1 MGFFNLQ
8 GWKSMRHLMRS
19 YGRLPVQFS
28 HGAGAWL
35 WDSKNNKYIDALCG
49 IAVTGLG
56 HSNPKINASIIDQ
69 VQKLTHVSNLYQIRE
84 QEELA
89 DKMCALSNMEN
100 VFFCNSG
107 SEANEAAI
115 KLARLFGHKK
125 GILNPCIIVM
135 ENAWHGRT
143 IATLSATGSLAA
155 QQGFGPLVPGFLRVP
170 FNNANKLNEAIGAN
184 RDVIAV
190 MLEPVQ
196 GEAGIII
203 PSNDFLP
210 KVRSICDKNGILM
223 ILDEVQTGMGRS
235 GKWFSHQYAQIS
247 PDILTLA
254 KGLGNGFPI
263 GACLARGEASKLFSP
278 GSHGSTFGGNPLGC
292 AAAKVVFD
300 VIAQDNLINRA
311 STLGETISSNL
322 RKELEGHK
330 KIKEVRNQGLLIGIE
345 MAVECSHLVTEALR
359 ENILLNVT
367 GGNTIRLLPPL
378 ILSDQEAEII
388 SEKVCKIIND
398 FF

>member
-1 MGFFNLQ
+1 
-8 GWKSMRHLMRS
+8 MRHLMSS
-19 YGRLPVQFS
+19 YGRLPVQFN
-28 HGAGAWL
+28 HGIGAWL

-56 HSNPKINASIIDQ
+56 HSNPEINASIIDQ

-89 DKMCALSNMEN
+89 EKMCALSRMEN

-115 KLARLFGHKK
+115 KLARLFGYKK

-143 IATLSATGSLAA
+143 IATLSATGSSAA

-170 FNNANKLNEAIGAN
+170 FNNTNKLNEAISAN

-196 GEAGIII
+196 GEAGIKI
-203 PSNDFLP
+203 PSKDFLP

-235 GKWFSHQYAQIS
+235 GKWFSHEHTQTS

-292 AAAKVVFD
+292 AAAKAVFN
-300 VIAQDNLINRA
+300 VIAKDNLIDRA
-311 STLGETISSNL
+311 DTLGETISSNL
-322 RKELEGHK
+322 IKKLEGNK

-345 MAVECSHLVTEALR
+345 MVVDCSHLVTEALR

-388 SEKVCKIIND
+388 SKKVCKIISD
-398 FF
+398 FS